1 MNEQMREELESI
13 KEELELIEAY
23 NERGKDSD
31 KWKELDERKKEL
43 EEELNETEEL
53 EAQYYGVTVF
63 KGCQVVDAFTMWGE
77 SPEDLRDWLGSLY
90 EEIADSTPEAIDE
103 YTIERRW
110 YGIEYEENGELYT
123 VVIDEL
129 K

>member
-1 MNEQMREELESI
+1 MNEELRDIIEEM
-13 KEELELIEAY
+13 ELIEAY

-31 KWKELDERKKEL
+31 KWLELDERREEL
-43 EEELNETEEL
+43 EAELNEIEGL
-53 EAQYYGVTVF
+53 GAQYYGVTVF
-63 KGCQVVDAFTMWGE
+63 KGCQVVDDFTMWGE
-77 SPEDLRDWLGSLY
+77 SPEDLREWLGTIY

-103 YTIERRW
+103 YTIDRRW